1 VVKAFLSKHGLFQ
14 TKKSRQPGCLSTL
27 YALDPLL
34 CVLSFRVVCLYQ
46 LLEIFIL
53 FSNFPFLLIIFP
65 KKRNFRHQF
74 LNILYF
80 LYFSSVIP
88 SKKGIYPCRGVLS
101 TCACTHADRQYAPTY
116 GFRIKCGMTKSKEVI
131 NLFVYSPL
139 EQPKRIRGHK
149 EYDQH

>member
-1 VVKAFLSKHGLFQ
+1 VKAFLSKHGLFQ

-88 SKKGIYPCRGVLS
+88 SKPVLDLIGERES
-101 TCACTHADRQYAPTY
+101 ILVGAYCLPVRVRTQTGNT
-116 GFRIKCGMTKSKEVI
+116 
-131 NLFVYSPL
+131 PL
-139 EQPKRIRGHK
+139 LMDSASSAE
-149 EYDQH
+149 